1 MKNRKYF
8 IFAGAFLLVIL
19 VLCPYTTRKV
29 ISGHGE
35 ALTFEKEK
43 IRDCTV
49 SIEIYETRSL
59 FFCYEKNFSY
69 IIDGEESKPFTTSS
83 HSAANKD
90 LHIISQMYYD
100 EKKDEMSLCS
110 LIYPTDL
117 SYGEIKFDTK
127 LYYVIN
133 NSR

>member
-8 IFAGAFLLVIL
+8 VFIGVFLLVIL
-19 VLCPYTTRKV
+19 VLFPYSTRKI

-35 ALTFEKEK
+35 VLTLENEK
-43 IRDCTV
+43 IGDCTV

-59 FFCYEKNFSY
+59 FFCYGKYFSY
-69 IIDGEESKPFTTSS
+69 IIDGEESKAFTTSS
-83 HSAANKD
+83 HSVANED
-90 LHIISQMYYD
+90 LYIISQMYYD
-100 EKKDEMSLCS
+100 EKNDEMSLCS
-110 LIYPTDL
+110 LIYPKDL
-117 SYGEIKFDTK
+117 SYGKIKFDTM